1 MYPYLRSARVILSAW
16 LGRPLDFDAESVVR
30 MRVWL
35 GDIDV
40 FSELNNGRHLTL
52 MDMGRFDLAVR
63 SGFLRAVHH
72 MGWGL
77 TVGGASVRFRHRV
90 PPFSRICVRSRVV
103 GHDERWFYFHQT
115 IERGDRLCSAALVRT
130 AVIEKGHL
138 VPMKRVLEALET
150 AASAP
155 ELPGWVQAW
164 VDAEAQR
171 PWPTEAPAPQGK
183 ETRRPRC

>member
-16 LGRPLDFDAESVVR
+16 LGSRIDFDAESVVR

-52 MDMGRFDLAVR
+52 MDLGRFDLAVR
-63 SGFLRAVHH
+63 SGFLRTVHH
-72 MGWGL
+72 EGWGL

-90 PPFSRICVRSRVV
+90 PPFSRICLRSRVV
-103 GHDERWFYFHQT
+103 GHDHRWFYFHQR
-115 IERGDRLCSAALVRT
+115 IEGGDRLCSSALVRT
-130 AVIEKGHL
+130 AVIEKGRL
-138 VPMKRVLEALET
+138 VPVARVLEALEMPD
-150 AASAP
+150 SAP
-155 ELPGWVQAW
+155 GLPGWVRAW

-171 PWPTEAPAPQGK
+171 PWPAEAGGSRPK
-183 ETRRPRC
+183 ETP